1 MTIRMVAASLF
12 LLCGAFV
19 FAVSVVGLF
28 RFKNTLDRIH
38 ASELSD
44 TMGIFCTIVGLIIL
58 SDNFFSAAKLSLVVI
73 FIWLTSPVAAHL
85 IGKIEILTAGEN
97 YKNRRDIK

>member
-38 ASELSD
+38 ASALSD
-44 TMGIFCTIVGLIIL
+44 TMGIFCTI
-58 SDNFFSAAKLSLVVI
+58 
-73 FIWLTSPVAAHL
+73 VAAHL